1 MVYISRPMRQVF
13 HYIQGRRIT
22 GEGPR
27 SGEVFDPASGQIQ
40 ARVPLGGVPELKAAV
55 KAALAAQPGWA
66 ATSPQR
72 RAQVLFRFKAL
83 IEQHMGALATLLS
96 SEHGKLLEDARGDI
110 QRGLEVIDFVCGVP
124 QLLKGE
130 HSQGVGPGID
140 VWSMRQ
146 PLGVAAGITP
156 FNFPAMIP
164 LWMLGPALAAGNA
177 FILKPSER
185 TPSVAVELAA
195 LLREAGAPEGI
206 LNVVHGDREMVEAI
220 LAEPAIRA
228 VSFVGSSEVAQH
240 IYVTAAAA
248 GKRVQ
253 AMGGAKNHGVV
264 LPDADLDQA
273 VDAIVGAAFGSAGER
288 CMALSVV
295 VAVGEDTAV
304 ALRQRL
310 LSAIARLRV
319 GAPEDPAAD
328 YGPVVTAAHRR
339 RIEDYIAMGVAEGAE
354 LVVDGRGLTVPGR
367 EQGFFLGPSL
377 FDHVRTGMRSYR
389 EEIFG
394 PVLQMLRVRTLEE
407 AIGLLSAH
415 PYGNGA
421 ALFTRSGE
429 AARRFADQVEVGMVG
444 INVPI
449 PVPVAHHGFGGW
461 KRSAF
466 GDLNQYGTDSIRFYT
481 RTKIV
486 TQRWSGTAASGSA
499 FIIPT
504 GKAD

>member
-1 MVYISRPMRQVF
+1 MRQVF
-13 HYIQGRRIT
+13 HYIQGRQTVGT
-22 GEGPR
+22 GTRRGEVFEPA
-27 SGEVFDPASGQIQ
+27 SGEVQ
-40 ARVPLGGVPELKAAV
+40 AQVPLGGPAELKMAV
-55 KAALAAQPGWA
+55 QAALAVQPGWA
-66 ATSPQR
+66 ATSAQR
-72 RAQVLFRFKAL
+72 RSQVLFRFKSL
-83 IEQHMGALATLLS
+83 IEQHLGTLAKLLS
-96 SEHGKLLEDARGDI
+96 SEHGKVLADARGDI
-110 QRGLEVIDFVCGVP
+110 QRGLEVIDFVCGAP

-130 HSQGVGPGID
+130 FSQGVGPGID

-146 PLGVAAGITP
+146 PLGVVAGITP

-164 LWMLGPALAAGNA
+164 LWMLGPAVAAGNA

-195 LLREAGAPEGI
+195 LLCEAGAPEGI
-206 LNVVHGDREMVEAI
+206 LNVLHGDREMVEAI
-220 LAEPAIRA
+220 LAEPAIKA
-228 VSFVGSSEVAQH
+228 VSFVGSSDVAQH
-240 IYVTAAAA
+240 IYVTAAAT

-273 VDAIVGAAFGSAGER
+273 VDGIVGAAFGSAGER
-288 CMALSVV
+288 CMALPVV
-295 VAVGEDTAV
+295 VAVGEQTAV

-310 LSAIARLRV
+310 ITAIGRLRV
-319 GAPEDPAAD
+319 GTPEDPQTD
-328 YGPVVTAAHRR
+328 YGPVVTAAHQQ
-339 RIEDYIAMGVAEGAE
+339 RIERYIAMGVAEGAE
-354 LVVDGRGLTVPGR
+354 LVVDGRGLKVPGH
-367 EQGFFLGPSL
+367 EKGFFLGPTL
-377 FDHVRTGMRSYR
+377 FDRVRADMRSYQ

-394 PVLQMLRVRTLEE
+394 PVLQMLRVATLDEGI
-407 AIGLLSAH
+407 ALASAH
-415 PYGNGA
+415 PYGNGV

-429 AARRFADQVEVGMVG
+429 AARRFAEQVEVGMVG

-486 TQRWSGTAASGSA
+486 TQRWSGSAAAGSS
-499 FIIPT
+499 FLIPT
-504 GKAD
+504 SKAD

>member
-13 HYIQGRRIT
+13 HYIQGRRLV
-22 GEGPR
+22 GEGSR
-27 SGEVFDPASGQIQ
+27 SGEVFDPATGQIQ

-55 KAALAAQPGWA
+55 QAALAAQPGWA

-83 IEQHMGALATLLS
+83 VEQHMPMLAKLLS
-96 SEHGKLLEDARGDI
+96 SEHGKVLADARGDI
-110 QRGLEVIDFVCGVP
+110 QRGLEVIDFVCGAP

-164 LWMLGPALAAGNA
+164 LWMLGPAIAAGNA

-195 LLREAGAPEGI
+195 LLQEAGAPDGI
-206 LNVVHGDREMVEAI
+206 LSVVHGDRELVEAM
-220 LAEPAIRA
+220 LAEPAIAA

-240 IYVTAAAA
+240 IYATGAAA

-253 AMGGAKNHGVV
+253 AMGGAKNHGLV

-288 CMALSVV
+288 CMALPVV
-295 VAVGEDTAV
+295 VAVGADTAT
-304 ALRQRL
+304 ALRRRL
-310 LSAIARLRV
+310 TSALARLRV
-319 GAPEDPAAD
+319 GAPEDPDAD

-354 LVVDGRGLTVPGR
+354 LVVDGRGLIIPGHER
-367 EQGFFLGPSL
+367 GFFLGPTL
-377 FDHVRTGMRSYR
+377 FDQVRTDMRSYR

-394 PVLQMLRVRTLEE
+394 PVLQMLRVDTLE
-407 AIGLLSAH
+407 AGIALISAH
-415 PYGNGA
+415 AYGNGA
-421 ALFTRSGE
+421 AVFTRSGE
-429 AARRFADQVEVGMVG
+429 AARRFAEQVQAGMVG

-486 TQRWSGTAASGSA
+486 TQRWSGSAVSESA
-499 FIIPT
+499 FVMPT
-504 GKAD
+504 GKAV

>member
-1 MVYISRPMRQVF
+1 MRQVF
-13 HYIQGRRIT
+13 HYIQGRQTVGNSTRR
-22 GEGPR
+22 GEVFEPA
-27 SGEVFDPASGQIQ
+27 SGEVQ
-40 ARVPLGGVPELKAAV
+40 AQVPLGGASELKMAV
-55 KAALAAQPGWA
+55 QAALAVQPGWA
-66 ATSPQR
+66 AASAQR
-72 RAQVLFRFKAL
+72 RAQVLFRFKSL
-83 IEQHMGALATLLS
+83 IEQHLGTLAKLLS
-96 SEHGKLLEDARGDI
+96 SEHGKVLADARGDI
-110 QRGLEVIDFVCGVP
+110 QRGLEVIDFVCGAP

-130 HSQGVGPGID
+130 FSQGVGPGID

-164 LWMLGPALAAGNA
+164 LWMLGPAIAAGNA

-185 TPSVAVELAA
+185 TPSVAVELAV
-195 LLREAGAPEGI
+195 LLREAGAPEGL
-206 LNVVHGDREMVEAI
+206 LNVLHGDREMVEAI
-220 LAEPAIRA
+220 LAEPAIKA
-228 VSFVGSSEVAQH
+228 VSFVGSSDVAQH
-240 IYVTAAAA
+240 IYATAAAS

-253 AMGGAKNHGVV
+253 AMGGAKNHGLV

-288 CMALSVV
+288 CMALPVV
-295 VAVGEDTAV
+295 VAIGTETAV

-310 LSAIARLRV
+310 TAAIARLRV
-319 GAPEDPAAD
+319 GTPDDPKAD
-328 YGPVVTAAHRR
+328 YGPVVTAAHQQ
-339 RIEDYIAMGVAEGAE
+339 RIERYIAMGVAEGAE
-354 LVVDGRGLTVPGR
+354 LVVDGRGLTVPGHAT
-367 EQGFFLGPSL
+367 GFFLGPTL
-377 FDHVRTGMRSYR
+377 FDHVRADMRSYQ

-394 PVLQMLRVRTLEE
+394 PVLQMLRVETLDQGI
-407 AIGLLSAH
+407 ALASAH
-415 PYGNGA
+415 PYGNGV

-429 AARRFADQVEVGMVG
+429 AARRFAEQVEVGMVG

-486 TQRWSGTAASGSA
+486 TQRWSGSAAGGSS
-499 FIIPT
+499 FLIPT
-504 GKAD
+504 SKAD